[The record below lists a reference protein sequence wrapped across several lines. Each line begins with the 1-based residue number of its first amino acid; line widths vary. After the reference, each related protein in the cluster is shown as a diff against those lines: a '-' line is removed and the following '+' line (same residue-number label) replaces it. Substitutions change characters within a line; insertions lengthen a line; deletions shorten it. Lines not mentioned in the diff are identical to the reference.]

1 MLNVFQE
8 IPILIFFAPIKK
20 FKICHCETKTKV
32 TVKKNKQEK
41 QIASYRDI
49 LGRLLTVT
57 HKTKVAVNLEKAIT
71 YPLSPSPPS
80 LTFPDGSP
88 RKSIKSKLFDAALS
102 NITTVSSNELPSK
115 QILHVYF
122 IDLIAMIRIIPKSNE
137 TIRSF
142 TWKLLSTIPK
152 QYDTIFL
159 VCDSYKTN
167 SIKAVERDSRGSG
180 AKYALNKPDMK
191 LPSDFTTFMK
201 NGENKTRLL
210 QLIEQ
215 VIDEDKQQ
223 LGNRIVY
230 FSAEYHCQKFVHLS
244 QP

>member
-1 MLNVFQE
+1 M
-8 IPILIFFAPIKK
+8 
-20 FKICHCETKTKV
+20 
-32 TVKKNKQEK
+32 
-41 QIASYRDI
+41 
-49 LGRLLTVT
+49 
-57 HKTKVAVNLEKAIT
+57 
-71 YPLSPSPPS
+71 
-80 LTFPDGSP
+80 
-88 RKSIKSKLFDAALS
+88 
-102 NITTVSSNELPSK
+102 
-115 QILHVYF
+115 YF

-180 AKYALNKPDMK
+180 SKYALNK
-191 LPSDFTTFMK
+191 PSDFTTFMK

-210 QLIEQ
+210 QLIQQ

-223 LGNRIVY
+223 LGNRTVY
-230 FSAEYHCQKFVHLS
+230 FSAEYHCQKICSSESTIAPALQSDQEEADTKLVALVVSYLESVADDDLEQSVMVRSPSGDIDILVLFVLLCSGSNVFIDNGHGNSRKIFDFKTPTLS
-244 QP
+244 MLQRQALSGVHAF

>member
-1 MLNVFQE
+1 MY
-8 IPILIFFAPIKK
+8 
-20 FKICHCETKTKV
+20 
-32 TVKKNKQEK
+32 
-41 QIASYRDI
+41 S
-49 LGRLLTVT
+49 
-57 HKTKVAVNLEKAIT
+57 
-71 YPLSPSPPS
+71 
-80 LTFPDGSP
+80 
-88 RKSIKSKLFDAALS
+88 
-102 NITTVSSNELPSK
+102 
-115 QILHVYF
+115 